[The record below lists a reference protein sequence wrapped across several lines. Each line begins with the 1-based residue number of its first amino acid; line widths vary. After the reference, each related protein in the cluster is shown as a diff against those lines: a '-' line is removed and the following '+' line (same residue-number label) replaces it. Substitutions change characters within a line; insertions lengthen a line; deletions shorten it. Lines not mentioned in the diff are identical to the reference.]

1 MRKEQGWTYINDVF
15 LPSEG
20 QMMAQ
25 LGARKGHRSSKTKTM
40 MEDLSHKAPSG
51 LGMLNPKDLYLSI

>member
-1 MRKEQGWTYINDVF
+1 MRKEQEWTDINDVF

-25 LGARKGHRSSKTKTM
+25 LAARKGHRSSNIKTM
-40 MEDLSHKAPSG
+40 VEDLSYKAPSS
-51 LGMLNPKDLYLSI
+51 LGMLNPKDLYLSV